1 MCLYVNVYYVLCVCM
16 GIIMYTC
23 IVHVVHVVLVCGRLE
38 KDIIHDKFPWVT
50 HGKELRHLHLG
61 LLMGRDYVLSLNV
74 KCPKVG
80 TLCNLL
86 QGKIYVICLKRD
98 IPAIPQRI
106 DYEIKYESH
115 LYSLKSHQR
124 GTPAIDSYL
133 T

>member
-1 MCLYVNVYYVLCVCM
+1 MCVSVRECICVMCVH
-16 GIIMYTC
+16 GHNTGMYTC
-23 IVHVVHVVLVCGRLE
+23 IVVHVVLLCGHLE
-38 KDIIHDKFPWVT
+38 KDAIHDKFPWVT

-80 TLCNLL
+80 TLCNLP
-86 QGKIYVICLKRD
+86 QGKIYVICLERD

-106 DYEIKYESH
+106 DYESH